1 MQSTKLLTK
10 GRSVSTR
17 NPIDVQKLTQRR
29 VTVPA
34 IMIVGLVVLGFK
46 ADNLTIGYL
55 DDFFLTKAVAE
66 EQYESITEQVAANT
80 TLLTGHIRTYE
91 LNENAKDT
99 RRVEDQLYD
108 LELYVAANGTNDLAT
123 QRKRDLD
130 RELSRLTRV
139 RACIIRHDP
148 NVNCA
153 AVI

>member
-17 NPIDVQKLTQRR
+17 NPLDVTKLTQRR
-29 VTVPA
+29 VTVPV

-46 ADNLTIGYL
+46 ADNLTVSYL
-55 DDFFLTKAVAE
+55 GQFFVTKAIAE
-66 EQYESITEQVAANT
+66 DLYDGLTEQVAANT

-108 LELYVAANGTNDLAT
+108 LELYVAANGVNELAT

-139 RACIIRHDP
+139 RACIVRHDP
-148 NVNCA
+148 NVNCG

>member
-1 MQSTKLLTK
+1 MLLTK
-10 GRSVSTR
+10 GRNVTTR
-17 NPIDVQKLTQRR
+17 NPIDVQKLTQRK

-55 DDFFLTKAVAE
+55 DNFFVTDVVAE
-66 EQYESITEQVAANT
+66 ELYDGLTEQVAANT

-99 RRVEDQLYD
+99 RRAQDQLYD

-139 RACIIRHDP
+139 RACIVRHDP